1 MSSVPEPLLF
11 NPLKHHLGYIKE
23 YIRQFNRDDMT
34 ILKSY
39 LQTIGDSQMD
49 LYTGALS
56 IAQISHQ
63 ILIFIND
70 SLLSSKRVYIKFI
83 NELNGYCMITIS
95 DGSKWILRE
104 GLNSE
109 RYIHFHPARYSP
121 NTDRIKANTLKSL
134 IAAHIIHKNHVG
146 LPEINQVR
154 SEILQL
160 APLKQL
166 SPDIGI
172 SKHLLLLHS
181 FSSIATTDYEITA
194 V

>member
-1 MSSVPEPLLF
+1 MSSIPEPLLF
-11 NPLKHHLGYIKE
+11 NPLKHHLGYIKG
-23 YIRQFNRDDMT
+23 YISQFNRDDMT

-63 ILIFIND
+63 ILIFIN
-70 SLLSSKRVYIKFI
+70 
-83 NELNGYCMITIS
+83 ELNGYYMITIS
-95 DGSKWILRE
+95 DGSKWILRD

-121 NTDRIKANTLKSL
+121 NTVRIKANTLKSL

>member
-1 MSSVPEPLLF
+1 
-11 NPLKHHLGYIKE
+11 
-23 YIRQFNRDDMT
+23 MT

-56 IAQISHQ
+56 IAQISGD
-63 ILIFIND
+63 ILNFINTT
-70 SLLSSKRVYIKFI
+70 LLIDKGSYIKYI
-83 NELNGYCMITIS
+83 HEHNDHYKITIL
-95 DGSKWILRE
+95 DGSEWILRE
-104 GLNSE
+104 GLDSE

-121 NTDRIKANTLKSL
+121 NTIRIKANTLKSL

>member
-1 MSSVPEPLLF
+1 MSSIPEPLLF

-23 YIRQFNRDDMT
+23 YIRQFSRDDMT

-56 IAQISHQ
+56 IDQISYQ

-70 SLLSSKRVYIKFI
+70 SLLSSKSIYVKFI
-83 NELNGYCMITIS
+83 NELIGYCMIAIS

-121 NTDRIKANTLKSL
+121 NTVRIKANTLKSL

-160 APLKQL
+160 PPLKQL
-166 SPDIGI
+166 SQDIGI
-172 SKHLLLLHS
+172 SKHIRLLHS
-181 FSSIATTDYEITA
+181 FSSIHYGS
-194 V
+194 